1 MPSRHVTLYQLEGGI
16 LSILLYICLLVH
28 VTLYQLEGG
37 ILFKVLV
44 Y

>member
-1 MPSRHVTLYQLEGGI
+1 MTLYQLEGGI

-37 ILFKVLV
+37 TLSILLYICLLV
-44 Y
+44 M